1 VQKYQVKAIECM
13 VGVSLHSIECR
24 CLVIMFISRN
34 IQMPNLYTSSSGLL
48 HCVENI
54 SLDLETHGTCVPLM
68 SAMHNTPSP

>member
-1 VQKYQVKAIECM
+1 
-13 VGVSLHSIECR
+13 
-24 CLVIMFISRN
+24 
-34 IQMPNLYTSSSGLL
+34 MPNLYTSSSGLL